1 MLGLCYEW
9 MLKGLDSFN
18 WAELVGGVV
27 IVWVLVWV
35 WEVFLLGERG
45 LRVAGRWADF
55 FLERW
60 VSWMRLA
67 TSFRGDRISLL
78 FK

>member
-1 MLGLCYEW
+1 MDVERLGFLQLGGISRWGCNS
-9 MLKGLDSFN
+9 MGFSVGLGSFSPRGKGSESSRAL
-18 WAELVGGVV
+18 GG
-27 IVWVLVWV
+27 
-35 WEVFLLGERG
+35 F
-45 LRVAGRWADF
+45 F